1 MLGPLLLRKLTTG
14 KSGLL
19 LASFLAIAIL
29 TLLVLDFSNK
39 LNKKTLEVERL
50 ESNIVSYKE
59 TLEYSG
65 KEKTALRLTIS
76 ELKRDTSELIT
87 TINKYKKELK
97 IKDREL
103 RNVIYTKTA
112 LEAQLQDSI
121 TAPEMVQLQTSLA
134 LDKTISPNELTSVQ
148 VVIKDSLLRVNL
160 DIQDK
165 LYIYHYQ
172 KMTWKEPNFWKR
184 LFLFRWKKKADNKY
198 NLKNENFLIE
208 IKETQFITIEEE

>member
-19 LASFLAIAIL
+19 LASLLAIAIL

-39 LNKKTLEVERL
+39 LNRKTLEVERL

-76 ELKRDTSELIT
+76 ELKKDTSELIT

-103 RNVIYTKTA
+103 RSVIYTKTA

-121 TAPEMVQLQTSLA
+121 TAPEMEQLQTKLA
-134 LDKTISPNELTSVQ
+134 LDKTIFPNELTSVQ
-148 VVIKDSLLRVNL
+148 VVIKDSLLRVHL

-172 KMTWKEPNFWKR
+172 KMIWKEPNFWKR
-184 LFLFRWKKKADNKY
+184 LFLFRWKKKVDNKY
-198 NLKNENFLIE
+198 NLKNENSLIE
-208 IKETQFITIEEE
+208 IKETQFITIEE